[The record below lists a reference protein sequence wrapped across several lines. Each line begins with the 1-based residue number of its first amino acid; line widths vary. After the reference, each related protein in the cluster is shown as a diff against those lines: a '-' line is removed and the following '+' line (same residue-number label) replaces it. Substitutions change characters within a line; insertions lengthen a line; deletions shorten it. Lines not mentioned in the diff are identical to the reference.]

1 MFRYL
6 MCACNVH
13 FPAIIAFALADFHY
27 LCRPNTDAMNGIF
40 CILLCWVVGQAV
52 SLCIDNYISGNIVG
66 MILLFV
72 ALRLRVFDAA
82 TVRPAAKFL
91 LGTMSLYFVPF
102 GVGLMVSYNSII
114 DNFWAILVGC
124 VVGTIVVLVVTG
136 GLFQLLDKH
145 SQK

>member
-13 FPAIIAFALADFHY
+13 FSAITAFALADFHY
-27 LCRPNTDAMNGIF
+27 ICRPNTDAMNGIF
-40 CILLCWVVGQAV
+40 CILLCWVVGQAA

-102 GVGLMVSYNSII
+102 GVGLMVAYNSII

-124 VVGTIVVLVVTG
+124 VVSTIVVLVVTG
-136 GLFQLLDKH
+136 GLFQLLNKH